1 MGGGSPLNLWQ
12 RAGACGVGSC
22 RGTRTT
28 IAGMTDTPSRGP
40 RRPGPGPAKT
50 PTQRVAP
57 QAPRGAH
64 VPSAPLAEA
73 DIDTLQA
80 LLDEVPAPLEPLDV
94 SMLDG
99 FLCGVLIQPDEIPVS
114 HWFPHVCD
122 ADGRALPPRFNATRL
137 HALVMRRHGELRDA
151 IRRREW
157 FDPWVFE
164 LTDETGNPSDDAD
177 EGDGEFDSDQGAVYP
192 WVAGFAAAMEWFPA
206 LMQAD
211 AAALTEPLALLYRH
225 LDPDDL
231 EDADALL
238 EEIDSLEPPAD
249 LTESVEGLVRA
260 TLLLA
265 DISQPQAIAPVRRPP
280 ARGGPR
286 PVPPRRR

>member
-1 MGGGSPLNLWQ
+1 VSEHKDHN
-12 RAGACGVGSC
+12 RA
-22 RGTRTT
+22 
-28 IAGMTDTPSRGP
+28 MTDTPSRGS
-40 RRPGPGPAKT
+40 RRPGPGTAKP
-50 PTQRVAP
+50 PTQRAP
-57 QAPRGAH
+57 QAA
-64 VPSAPLAEA
+64 APARSQLAAGPLVEA

-80 LLDEVPAPLEPLDV
+80 LLDQVPAPLEPLDV

-99 FLCGVLIQPDEIPVS
+99 FLCGVLLQPDEIPVS

-164 LTDETGNPSDDAD
+164 LSDEPSDAVGNPSDDAD
-177 EGDGEFDSDQGAVYP
+177 EGEDDFNPDQGAVYP
-192 WVAGFAAAMEWFPA
+192 WVAGFAAAMECFPA

-249 LTESVEGLVRA
+249 LTEAVEGLVRA

-265 DISQPQAIAPVRRPP
+265 DISQPQPTPPVRRGPP
-280 ARGGPR
+280 RGGPR
-286 PVPPRRR
+286 SAPPRRR